1 MAVLLGYLGIA
12 LLVALAVLVPLV
24 VGRWLSDR
32 DRALEAAEVEAIEA
46 SALALLAGSP
56 DRR

>member
-1 MAVLLGYLGIA
+1 MLLGYFGIA
-12 LLVALAVLVPLV
+12 LLVALAVLVPLG

-32 DRALEAAEVEAIEA
+32 DRAIEAAEIAAIEA

-56 DRR
+56 DRG